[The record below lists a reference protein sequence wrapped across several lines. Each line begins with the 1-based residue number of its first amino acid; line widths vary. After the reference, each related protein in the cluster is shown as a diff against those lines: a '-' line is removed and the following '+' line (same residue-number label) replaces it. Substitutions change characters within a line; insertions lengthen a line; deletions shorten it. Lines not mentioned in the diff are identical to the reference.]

1 MDIETIDLT
10 KLNKKPFINIELAEV
25 GDGYHATN
33 VIWKIKSAHPDSVIS
48 AAINIFSH
56 YINNAPEKIQIQ
68 MEEYLM
74 KGFNNGMKDRFENI
88 RTIKLDTSS

>member
-1 MDIETIDLT
+1 MLVNPI
-10 KLNKKPFINIELAEV
+10 KNI
-25 GDGYHATN
+25 
-33 VIWKIKSAHPDSVIS
+33 
-48 AAINIFSH
+48 
-56 YINNAPEKIQIQ
+56 NAPEKIQIQ